1 MSCSCCFFEFL
12 SGNDSMTMTVSGG
25 DSDRKI
31 HENTMIGKLHP
42 GYTAGRE
49 HPPTK
54 VAGSIEKREPQLM
67 GR

>member
-1 MSCSCCFFEFL
+1 
-12 SGNDSMTMTVSGG
+12 MTMTVSGG

-31 HENTMIGKLHP
+31 HENTMIGKLQP